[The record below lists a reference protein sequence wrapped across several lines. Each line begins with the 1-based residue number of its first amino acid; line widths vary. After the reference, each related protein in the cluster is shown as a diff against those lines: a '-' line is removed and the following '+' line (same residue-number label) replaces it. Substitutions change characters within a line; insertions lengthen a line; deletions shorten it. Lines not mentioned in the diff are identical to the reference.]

1 MKRLICNHSAD
12 AVQTQVAPG
21 FFSSLFIEQRL
32 KTNTKNS
39 SAKRQ
44 RRESLFASVFSV
56 LCKGQD
62 TNARLSKKF
71 ILEMVLML
79 YPTANTFSPLQVS

>member
-1 MKRLICNHSAD
+1 MLVYSHSTD
-12 AVQTQVAPG
+12 AVQTHMAEG
-21 FFSSLFIEQRL
+21 FFSLFLEQRL
-32 KTNTKNS
+32 KTNSENS
-39 SAKRQ
+39 SAHWQK
-44 RRESLFASVFSV
+44 RESLFASVFTV

-62 TNARLSKKF
+62 TNACLSKKF

>member
-1 MKRLICNHSAD
+1 MLSCNHTD
-12 AVQTQVAPG
+12 AVQANMAEG
-21 FFSSLFIEQRL
+21 LFFFFVFQRRR
-32 KTNTKNS
+32 TNSENS
-39 SAKRQ
+39 AAHRQ

-62 TNARLSKKF
+62 TNACPSKKF

>member
-1 MKRLICNHSAD
+1 MLIYNHSTD
-12 AVQTQVAPG
+12 AVQTHMAEG
-21 FFSSLFIEQRL
+21 FFFSLFLEQRP
-32 KTNTKNS
+32 KTNSENS
-39 SAKRQ
+39 SAHRQ

-62 TNARLSKKF
+62 TNACLSKKF

>member
-1 MKRLICNHSAD
+1 MLIYNHSTD
-12 AVQTQVAPG
+12 AVQTHMAVG
-21 FFSSLFIEQRL
+21 FSSLFFEQGF
-32 KTNTKNS
+32 KTNSENS
-39 SAKRQ
+39 SAHRQ

-56 LCKGQD
+56 LSKGQD
-62 TNARLSKKF
+62 TNACLSKKF